1 MDAPETKPKDKLLH
15 RFGKTVIRETS
26 SSNSTPRE
34 KHLNS
39 SMCLSSSH
47 LKGRAPLLLDKN
59 KTQQVPREAAENE
72 NLRDH
77 ESPEKPGGEGLF
89 FDYSSLSQSS
99 NLDQKLKASRSRKNI
114 KPDALNGPIFEV
126 EEAFEGEGCAAI
138 ESRLLSSKHP
148 RREPQSPLQG
158 FGSKQFYLPHHKKL
172 YGRSEEDRYWCFP
185 PHSTHLIED
194 SASLKRHHKLFRD
207 SSSHQSAERDF
218 FQNYTRD
225 ISSAGSS
232 SNHKRNPSLSK
243 EDILPLPNHSQ
254 PTLSV
259 AQSTSNRKLHRDPN
273 PSHQDEP
280 KATFSTS
287 PNKRSANLSRRTNRF
302 DDHQTDLSSL
312 FQKKLPKEVVELPEE
327 EEVSKTVIEESG
339 HTVSKNL
346 QLQLPISEGAR
357 LSNSIPIPSE
367 GGAAHS
373 SQSAFEAATPMF
385 NKGRDINLSFGGTRK
400 GSEFQVSLIQLERGD
415 NHNQDLP
422 MNEASCLNINIQ
434 TPAAIKNLNINNF
447 PGFSSRQSRN
457 SRKNTPRLS
466 KEL

>member
-1 MDAPETKPKDKLLH
+1 M
-15 RFGKTVIRETS
+15 FF
-26 SSNSTPRE
+26 
-34 KHLNS
+34 
-39 SMCLSSSH
+39 SSSH
-47 LKGRAPLLLDKN
+47 LKGRAPLLLEKN

-77 ESPEKPGGEGLF
+77 ESAEKPGCEGLF
-89 FDYSSLSQSS
+89 FDYSSLSQS
-99 NLDQKLKASRSRKNI
+99 NILDQRLKASRSRKNV

-126 EEAFEGEGCAAI
+126 EEDFEGEGYAPI
-138 ESRLLSSKHP
+138 ESCFHSSKHP
-148 RREPQSPLQG
+148 RRESQSPLLG

-172 YGRSEEDRYWCFP
+172 LGRSEEDRYWCVP
-185 PHSTHLIED
+185 SHSTHLIED
-194 SASLKRHHKLFRD
+194 SASLKRHHKLFKD
-207 SSSHQSAERDF
+207 TNSNHQSAERDF
-218 FQNYTRD
+218 YQNYTRD

-232 SNHKRNPSLSK
+232 SNHKRNPSISK
-243 EDILPLPNHSQ
+243 EDILLLSNHSQ
-254 PTLSV
+254 PALSV
-259 AQSTSNRKLHRDPN
+259 AQSNSYRKQHRDPN
-273 PSHQDEP
+273 PYHQDEL

-287 PNKRSANLSRRTNRF
+287 PDKKSANLSRRTNRF
-302 DDHQTDLSSL
+302 DDQQTDLSSL
-312 FQKKLPKEVVELPEE
+312 FPKKLPKEVIELPEE

-339 HTVSKNL
+339 HTASKNV

-357 LSNSIPIPSE
+357 LSNTIPIPSE
-367 GGAAHS
+367 GGPAHS

-422 MNEASCLNINIQ
+422 MSEASCLNINIQ
-434 TPAAIKNLNINNF
+434 TPAAIKNLNINNY